1 MQRISDN
8 NKGVTLIVLVV
19 TIVTLLIIVGITLN
33 YGLSEIHDVSNKKM
47 ESELGIVQEAVMQRY
62 ALVKS
67 EGQLGIKATQIT
79 SNAEIS
85 SSTETTRPSGL
96 VGTRIADSSYIKNQ
110 GFDGVTPM
118 IEYSSSEN
126 NKNFEE
132 YYYLLSEDDLIDLGV
147 EKGDNP
153 SGDNAKELNYIV
165 NYSTGEVFDIGNK
178 KYYKTDSDN
187 SDLIYK
193 QPTNVV
199 TDTKN
204 YNFNDDDDD

>member
-79 SNAEIS
+79 SNAEMS
-85 SSTETTRPSGL
+85 STTETTRPSGL
-96 VGTRIADSSYIKNQ
+96 VGTRIAESSYIKNQ

-153 SGDNAKELNYIV
+153 SEDNAKELNYIV

-187 SDLIYK
+187 SNLIYK
-193 QPTNVV
+193 QPTSVGN
-199 TDTKN
+199 DTKK
-204 YNFNDDDDD
+204 YDFNDN